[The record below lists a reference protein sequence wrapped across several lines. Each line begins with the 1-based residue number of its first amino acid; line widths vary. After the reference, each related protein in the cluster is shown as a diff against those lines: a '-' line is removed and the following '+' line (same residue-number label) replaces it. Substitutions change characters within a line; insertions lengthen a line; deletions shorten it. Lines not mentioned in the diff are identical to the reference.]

1 MDIEEMMANR
11 RAAEARREHIAR
23 EQEQHRLED
32 AAQPYKIVALLEQVV
47 ARLDS
52 QQALLAEIRDALR
65 HRGEAEA
72 PPGHTVRY

>member
-11 RAAEARREHIAR
+11 RAAEARREQIAR

-52 QQALLAEIRDALR
+52 QQALLIEIRDALR
-65 HRGEAEA
+65 HRGEAED
-72 PPGHTVRY
+72 PPPHTVRY

>member
-11 RAAEARREHIAR
+11 RAAEARREQLAR

-32 AAQPYKIVALLEQVV
+32 AAQPYKIVVLLEQVV

-52 QQALLAEIRDALR
+52 QQAILTEIRDALR
-65 HRGEAEA
+65 HLGEGEASQ
-72 PPGHTVRY
+72 GHTVRY